1 MVRWARGSGVLEHRA
16 LYDDYRAAVNTADD
30 PDRVVPRAVDG
41 TEIVDGT
48 CTTTLPPAS
57 WHLLRLSL

>member
-1 MVRWARGSGVLEHRA
+1 
-16 LYDDYRAAVNTADD
+16 
-30 PDRVVPRAVDG
+30 VPRAVDG
-41 TEIVDGT
+41 TETVDGI